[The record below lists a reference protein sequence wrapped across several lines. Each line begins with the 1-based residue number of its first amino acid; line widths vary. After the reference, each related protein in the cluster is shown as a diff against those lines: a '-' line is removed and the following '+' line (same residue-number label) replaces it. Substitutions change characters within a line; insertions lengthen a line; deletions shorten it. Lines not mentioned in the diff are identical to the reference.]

1 VTEGKG
7 EASHRKAREAGARPD
22 CDNSTG
28 RANHEPEGT
37 GIMAELHS
45 LPTNNQTLKVASHR
59 RRSPAKPAETAN
71 RPALARQQQAAAA
84 VAVVAVILTI
94 LSLSHLAHGV
104 QLLTSCPLWESWAM
118 AAGLDLAFLGC
129 EIGLLAS
136 ATDRVRK
143 EIAGYCRMAIGG
155 TMLVSAGLNGLAF
168 GAVATGWFLYPAI
181 GLGVSVPGLIYLLSR
196 VSFTLASR

>member
-1 VTEGKG
+1 V
-7 EASHRKAREAGARPD
+7 
-22 CDNSTG
+22 
-28 RANHEPEGT
+28 
-37 GIMAELHS
+37 AELH
-45 LPTNNQTLKVASHR
+45 LIQPAKTLKVGAHKR
-59 RRSPAKPAETAN
+59 RPPAEQSKPVT
-71 RPALARQQQAAAA
+71 RFALAKQQQAAAA
-84 VAVVAVILTI
+84 VAAVAVILTV

-104 QLLTSCPLWESWAM
+104 QLLTSCPVWESWSM
-118 AAGLDLAFLGC
+118 AAGLDLAFVGC
-129 EIGLLAS
+129 EIALLAS

-143 EIAGYCRMAIGG
+143 EIAGYCRLAIGG

>member
-1 VTEGKG
+1 MSADTDCSPP
-7 EASHRKAREAGARPD
+7 ASARPG
-22 CDNSTG
+22 CVTSTG

-45 LPTNNQTLKVASHR
+45 LPTNKQTLKVASHR

-71 RPALARQQQAAAA
+71 RFALARQQQAAAA
-84 VAVVAVILTI
+84 VAVVAVILTA

-104 QLLTSCPLWESWAM
+104 QLLTSCPTWESWSM
-118 AAGLDLAFLGC
+118 AAGLDLAFVGC
-129 EIGLLAS
+129 EIALLAA

-143 EIAGYCRMAIGG
+143 EITGFCRAAIAG

-168 GAVATGWFLYPAI
+168 GAVAAGWYQWPAI